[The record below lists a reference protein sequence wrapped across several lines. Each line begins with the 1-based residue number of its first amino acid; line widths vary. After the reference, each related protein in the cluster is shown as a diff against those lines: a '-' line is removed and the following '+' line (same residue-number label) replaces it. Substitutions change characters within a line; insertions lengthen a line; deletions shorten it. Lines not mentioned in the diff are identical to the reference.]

1 MTAGQRYDTEQ
12 KKHATFSSSSSS
24 SSFSVLHQYVDFTT
38 AS

>member
-1 MTAGQRYDTEQ
+1 MTQ
-12 KKHATFSSSSSS
+12 KKHATSSS